1 MIDEDFFDRGVTEII
16 TEVSFRKK
24 LKTGKKLR
32 IKYGVDPTKPDIHL
46 GHASVMWRLRKLQD
60 DGHTIIFLIGDYTT
74 KIGDPSGRNTTR
86 PVLDDAEIKKNAMT
100 YFEQAGKILDMAKTE
115 IRYNSEWFSKLSFN
129 DLLQITGKFTVAQ
142 IIERDDF
149 EKRLKNGHDIGLHE
163 VLYPVMQ
170 AYDSVILNADVEF
183 GGGDQKFNML
193 AGRDLQKKMDQPP
206 QDVVMFKLL
215 VGLDGKI
222 KMSKSADNYIGIT
235 EEPKQ
240 IFGKIMSIPDSAII
254 EYFEL
259 TTKVSNKEIK
269 KIKAE
274 LKDGSNPRD
283 IKIKLAREIVSIYC
297 GEKEAE
303 SAADEFEKVFSKK
316 ELPTNIPE
324 MKIDDGNYNI
334 LTILSLIGVV
344 SSKSDARRLVEQGG
358 VRIDEAKIT
367 DPTASVAITK
377 GTLVQVGK
385 RNFFKIK

>member
-1 MIDEDFFDRGVTEII
+1 
-16 TEVSFRKK
+16 
-24 LKTGKKLR
+24 
-32 IKYGVDPTKPDIHL
+32 
-46 GHASVMWRLRKLQD
+46 
-60 DGHTIIFLIGDYTT
+60 
-74 KIGDPSGRNTTR
+74 
-86 PVLDDAEIKKNAMT
+86 
-100 YFEQAGKILDMAKTE
+100 
-115 IRYNSEWFSKLSFN
+115 
-129 DLLQITGKFTVAQ
+129 
-142 IIERDDF
+142 
-149 EKRLKNGHDIGLHE
+149 
-163 VLYPVMQ
+163 VMQ